1 MDSISHSESEMACQ
15 IYLVL
20 IDPSKIDSLII
31 PHKRTAEVYCT
42 RNDFRPLSVN
52 MADQIELRMRSKR
65 NRISYHKDNVNYFIE
80 LKNFSRFCIPSSMFI
95 FDSVRS
101 SARR

>member
-1 MDSISHSESEMACQ
+1 MAWP
-15 IYLVL
+15 IHLVL

-31 PHKRTAEVYCT
+31 PHKRTAKVYWT

-52 MADQIELRMRSKR
+52 MADKIELRMRSKR

-80 LKNFSRFCIPSSMFI
+80 LKNFSRFRIPSSMFI